1 MQKLVSDLTKQN
13 LTISSAESLTGGLF
27 ASKIVEVSGA
37 SAVFKGAIVAYSLEI
52 KEQVLKVDNEVLIKY
67 GALSHECVSA
77 MAQNVAKLMNSDIG
91 VSFSGNAG
99 PNISE
104 NKPVGCVYLGLYYKG
119 SVFTKELKLT
129 GSRQAIREACIIE
142 MQKYIVEILGLE

>member
-52 KEQVLKVDNEVLIKY
+52 KEQVLKVDNEILIKY
-67 GALSHECVSA
+67 GALSRECVSA

-104 NKPVGCVYLGLYYKG
+104 NKPVGCVYLGLYYKD
-119 SVFTKELKLT
+119 SIFTKELRLT
-129 GSRQAIREACIIE
+129 GSRQAIREACISE
-142 MQKYIVEILGLE
+142 MRKYIVEILGL